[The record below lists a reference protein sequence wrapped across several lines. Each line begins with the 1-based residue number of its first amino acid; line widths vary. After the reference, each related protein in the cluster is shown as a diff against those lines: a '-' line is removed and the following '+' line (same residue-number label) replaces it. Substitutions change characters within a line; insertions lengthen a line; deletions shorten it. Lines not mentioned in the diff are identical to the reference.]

1 MRVFQVLKGDVLII
15 NDKLEYHDTVDN
27 FKLDSGLAV
36 PSDKIIYDDFQ
47 ECCVIRVEN
56 EEGEKTDEFHVFPNA
71 AFDEYIDR
79 VQEFI
84 DKKNERT
91 PEPEPPELT
100 EEEKIQNEA
109 NTAKSKIDKI
119 VKKSMLSIFTGAS
132 MTDYVDEYNAEL
144 TSISDNASLLM
155 VDYFPVWSVEYAGY
169 AVGDKVQYNGV
180 LYKVLQAH
188 TPQASWTPT
197 DAPSLF
203 AKVLTSETG
212 EPLPW
217 EQPNSTNPYMTG
229 DKVTYNGKV
238 YESTIDNNVWSPDAY
253 PQGWKE
259 VE

>member
-27 FKLDSGLAV
+27 FKLDSGLNV

-47 ECCVIRVEN
+47 ECCVVQKEN
-56 EEGEKTDEFHVFPNA
+56 EEGQKIDEFQSFPNA
-71 AFDEYIDR
+71 TFDGYIDK

-84 DKKNERT
+84 DKKNKRI
-91 PEPEPPELT
+91 PEPEQPELT

-109 NTAKSKIDKI
+109 STAKSKIDTI
-119 VKKSMLSIFTGAS
+119 VKKSMLSVFTGAS
-132 MTDYVDEYNAEL
+132 MTNYVDEYKAEL
-144 TSISDNASLLM
+144 TNISDNAALLM
-155 VDYFPVWSVEYAGY
+155 VDYFPSWSGESVEYA
-169 AVGDKVQYNGV
+169 AGDKVQYNGTI
-180 LYKVLQAH
+180 YKVLQAH
-188 TPQASWTPT
+188 TSQASWTPA

-203 AKVLTSETG
+203 AKVLTSESG

-217 EQPNSTNPYMTG
+217 EQPSSTNPYMAG

-259 VE
+259 VK